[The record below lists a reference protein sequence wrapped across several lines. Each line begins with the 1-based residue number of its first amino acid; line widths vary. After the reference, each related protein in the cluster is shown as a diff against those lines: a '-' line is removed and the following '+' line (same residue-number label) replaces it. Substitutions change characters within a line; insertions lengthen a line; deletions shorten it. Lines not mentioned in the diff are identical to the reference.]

1 MPNNKHESL
10 IFTIMMCFVMV
21 LGMSLYNA
29 YLIQGHLSVAML
41 SQAWLGFPFA
51 YIVAMA
57 LDVFVVS
64 KNAKTIAFK
73 YIIKPNQSQA
83 AIGITISICMVIP
96 MVICMSGYGAVVGA
110 LHTGVWHDFLGQ
122 WMQNIGKNVLIA
134 LPLQLLIAGPIVR
147 KTFRRVFPVGVIQ
160 G

>member
-29 YLIQGHLSVAML
+29 YLIQGQVSAAMV

-57 LDVFVVS
+57 LDVLVVS
-64 KNAKTIAFK
+64 KNAKTVAFK
-73 YIIKPNQSQA
+73 YIIKPEQSQA
-83 AIGITISICMVIP
+83 VKGITISICMVIP
-96 MVICMSGYGAVVGA
+96 MVICMSGYGAVIGA
-110 LHTGVWHDFLGQ
+110 LHTGVWQDLVGQ
-122 WMQNIGKNVLIA
+122 WINNIGKNVLVA
-134 LPLQLLIAGPIVR
+134 LPLQLLIAGPLVR